1 MVEAQN
7 TIVDG
12 RHIRIEQARV
22 NRTLFIHR
30 FSRGTTEQVHDYVRA
45 GGGFALIVVYVTR
58 MHILKY
64 LVLKS
69 CFGVIT
75 LGSD

>member
-22 NRTLFIHR
+22 NRTLFILR
-30 FSRGTTEQVHDYVRA
+30 FSRGTTEQVNDRVCA
-45 GGGFALIVVYVTR
+45 
-58 MHILKY
+58 
-64 LVLKS
+64 
-69 CFGVIT
+69 
-75 LGSD
+75 

>member
-30 FSRGTTEQVHDYVRA
+30 FSRGTTEQVQDYVRA
-45 GGGFALIVVYVTR
+45 GGGFADCCVRYTNAHTKISSPQ
-58 MHILKY
+58 IL
-64 LVLKS
+64 LW
-69 CFGVIT
+69 CHHARI
-75 LGSD
+75 